1 METAVFLGRPGEDPE
16 GWADKAGRQG
26 KARQGKARGKPQA
39 KAKGRSRGK
48 AGQG

>member
-1 METAVFLGRPGEDPE
+1 MESAVFLGRPGGDPE
-16 GWADKAGRQG
+16 GWADKAG
-26 KARQGKARGKPQA
+26 RQGKARGKPQA